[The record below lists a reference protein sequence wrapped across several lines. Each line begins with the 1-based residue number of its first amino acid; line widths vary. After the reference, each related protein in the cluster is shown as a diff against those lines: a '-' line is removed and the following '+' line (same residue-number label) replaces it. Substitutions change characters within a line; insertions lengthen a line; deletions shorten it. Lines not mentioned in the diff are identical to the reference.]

1 MKIGLIGYGKMG
13 KAIEKIAKDQ
23 GHEIVFA
30 LRGDIPP
37 TKVELDNS
45 EVCIEFTGP
54 ESAFTNLKAC
64 IDAGK
69 PVISGTTGW
78 LDKMTELEN
87 YCKEN
92 NGAFFYASNFSVGVN
107 IFFTL
112 NEQLARIMNQFE
124 QYDITMEEIHHTA
137 KKDAPSGTAI
147 SILDGIIENN
157 KNKSKWH
164 LGHAVK
170 NESIPVNVKRTDPT
184 PGTHSVTYYTSID
197 AIEIKHTAHSRDGFA
212 QGSLTAA
219 QWLIGKTGVFGM
231 KDMLKF

>member
-13 KAIEKIAKDQ
+13 KSIEQIATGQ

-30 LRGDIPP
+30 LRGDTPP
-37 TKVELDNS
+37 TQEELTLA

-54 ESAFTNLKAC
+54 ESAFKNLKAC
-64 IDAGK
+64 IDSGT

-78 LDKMTELEN
+78 LEQMEELEN
-87 YCKEN
+87 YCREN
-92 NGAFFYASNFSVGVN
+92 NGSFFYASNYSVGVN

-124 QYDITMEEIHHTA
+124 QYEITMEEIHHTA

-147 SILDGIIENN
+147 SILDGLTENLDR
-157 KNKSKWH
+157 KSEWH
-164 LGHAVK
+164 LGHDIK
-170 NESIPVNVKRTDPT
+170 SESVPVNVKRIDPT
-184 PGTHSVTYYTSID
+184 PGTHSVTYSTGID

-212 QGSLTAA
+212 QGSITAA

>member
-13 KAIEKIAKDQ
+13 KAIEKIAKDK

-37 TKVELDNS
+37 TKEELDSS

-64 IDAGK
+64 IDSGT
-69 PVISGTTGW
+69 PVICGTTGW
-78 LDKMTELEN
+78 LEQMSELED
-87 YCKEN
+87 YCKAN

-147 SILDGIIENN
+147 SILDGITENN
-157 KNKSKWH
+157 QNKSQWH

-170 NESIPVNVKRTDPT
+170 NDSIPVNVKRIDPT
-184 PGTHSVTYYTSID
+184 PGTHSVTYSTSID

>member
-13 KAIEKIAKDQ
+13 KAIETLAKNQ

-30 LRGDIPP
+30 LRGDTTPNID
-37 TKVELDNS
+37 ELNKAD
-45 EVCIEFTGP
+45 VCIEFTGP
-54 ESAFTNLKAC
+54 ESALVNLKTC
-64 IDAGK
+64 IDSGT
-69 PVISGTTGW
+69 PVICGTTGW
-78 LDKMTELEN
+78 LDQMDELEN

-92 NGAFFYASNFSVGVN
+92 NGAFFYASNFSIGVN

-112 NEQLARIMNQFE
+112 NEQLARIMNQFD
-124 QYDITMEEIHHTA
+124 QYDITMEEIHHPA

-147 SILDGIIENN
+147 SILNGITENN
-157 KNKSKWH
+157 QNKSQWH
-164 LGHAVK
+164 VGHAVEK
-170 NESIPVNVKRTDPT
+170 DSIQVSVKRIDPT
-184 PGTHSVTYYTSID
+184 PGTHSVTYSTHID

-231 KDMLKF
+231 KDMLNF

>member
-13 KAIEKIAKDQ
+13 KAIETLAKNQ

-30 LRGDIPP
+30 LRGDTPP
-37 TKVELDNS
+37 SIDELNKVD
-45 EVCIEFTGP
+45 VCIEFTGP
-54 ESAFTNLKAC
+54 ESAFVNLKTC
-64 IDAGK
+64 IDSRT
-69 PVISGTTGW
+69 PVICGTTGW
-78 LDKMTELEN
+78 LDKMDELES

-112 NEQLARIMNQFE
+112 NEQLARIMNQFD
-124 QYDITMEEIHHTA
+124 QYDITMEETHHTA

-147 SILDGIIENN
+147 SILDGITENN
-157 KNKSKWH
+157 QNKSKWH
-164 LGHAVK
+164 LGHAVEK
-170 NESIPVNVKRTDPT
+170 DSIPVNVKRIDPT
-184 PGTHSVTYYTSID
+184 PGTHSVTYSTHID

-231 KDMLKF
+231 KDMLNF